1 MENLVA
7 VSVAARSTGKHSR
20 TLRYW
25 ISNGKLPA
33 TRGKGGMLVN
43 LDDVRRI
50 AALTGN
56 ENGRENKQNTS
67 TERLSMEMSEGLSLS
82 SASVSQK
89 ENNISIIIRE
99 TLAPFI
105 IDLREAHEEIGHLR
119 TLLDAEYERR
129 QFLEVALEASVANG
143 KRGKDDSPF
152 PATNDAQTGIEKP
165 PAPSTEGLWKRLKKV
180 FTGGW

>member
-25 ISNGKLPA
+25 IQNGKLPA
-33 TRGKGGMLVN
+33 TRGKGGMLVS

-56 ENGRENKQNTS
+56 ENGKENKQNIP
-67 TERLSMEMSEGLSLS
+67 TEPPSMEMSEGLSLS
-82 SASVSQK
+82 SASVSHK
-89 ENNISIIIRE
+89 ENNISIIVGE
-99 TLAPFI
+99 MLAPFI
-105 IDLREAHEEIGHLR
+105 IELKQAHEEIGHLR

-143 KRGKDDSPF
+143 KGKKDDSSF
-152 PATNDAQTGIEKP
+152 PATNDVEKDTP
-165 PAPSTEGLWKRLKKV
+165 GHPEPSENLWSRLKKV

>member
-1 MENLVA
+1 MENLV
-7 VSVAARSTGKHSR
+7 SVATAARSTGKHSR

-33 TRGKGGMLVN
+33 TRGNGGMLVHM
-43 LDDVRRI
+43 DDVRRI

-56 ENGRENKQNTS
+56 ENGKENKQNIS
-67 TERLSMEMSEGLSLS
+67 TESLSMEMSESLSLS

-89 ENNISIIIRE
+89 ENNISIIVGE
-99 TLAPFI
+99 MLAPFI
-105 IDLREAHEEIGHLR
+105 LELKEAHQEIGHLR

-129 QFLEVALEASVANG
+129 QFLEVALEVSVVNG
-143 KRGKDDSPF
+143 KGKKDDSSF
-152 PATNDAQTGIEKP
+152 PATNDVEKDTPGP
-165 PAPSTEGLWKRLKKV
+165 PESSENLWSRLKKV